1 MKMHR
6 TATLLGMVLGF
17 AGLLAATTARAATV
31 RDLTTDDYYGY
42 GYFQNALEYDEV
54 AKLESRARQIRVVAR
69 DMGWKP
75 AQLAAAI
82 EKVESVGE
90 APLDAAKDA
99 IQSEF
104 EKSRVKGRVFDLSL
118 DDSSPKLVVAYVRLK
133 GTTSRDVIKDAS
145 AVAHAV
151 HESAPFVST
160 VSMCIIHPKWP
171 ETTDK
176 CVWSAKI
183 GHEPMARIQ
192 PNRIETYADRLY
204 KNMFEV
210 ESDMGMF

>member
-1 MKMHR
+1 MSTHR
-6 TATLLGMVLGF
+6 ISILLGFFLGLG
-17 AGLLAATTARAATV
+17 ALDAAPAQAATV
-31 RDLTTDDYYGY
+31 RDLTTEDYYGY
-42 GYFQNALEYDEV
+42 GYFQNALEYPEV
-54 AKLESRARQIRVVAR
+54 AKLPSRAQQVRVVAK
-69 DMGWKP
+69 DMGWK
-75 AQLAAAI
+75 AAKLAAAI

-90 APLDAAKDA
+90 KPLEAAQKS
-99 IQSEF
+99 IQSGF
-104 EKSRVKGRVFDLSL
+104 ESSRVKGRVFDLSL

-171 ETTDK
+171 ETTEK

>member
-1 MKMHR
+1 MKTHR
-6 TATLLGMVLGF
+6 ISTRLAMTLGF
-17 AGLLAATTARAATV
+17 VGLLAGAAQAASV

-42 GYFQNALEYDEV
+42 GYFQNALEYPEV
-54 AKLESRARQIRVVAR
+54 AKLPSRAQQVRVVAR

-75 AQLAAAI
+75 ARLAAAI

-90 APLDAAKDA
+90 APLDQATKA
-99 IQSEF
+99 IESEF
-104 EKSRVKGRVFDLSL
+104 DASRVKGRVFDLSL

-145 AVAHAV
+145 AVAHAI
-151 HESAPFVST
+151 HQSAPFVST

>member
-1 MKMHR
+1 MKTHR
-6 TATLLGMVLGF
+6 ISTRLAMTLGF
-17 AGLLAATTARAATV
+17 VGLLAGAAQAATV

-42 GYFQNALEYDEV
+42 GYFQNALEYPEV
-54 AKLESRARQIRVVAR
+54 AKLPSRAQQVRVVAK
-69 DMGWKP
+69 DMGWK
-75 AQLAAAI
+75 AAKLAAAI

-90 APLDAAKDA
+90 KPLEAAQKS
-99 IQSEF
+99 IQSGF
-104 EKSRVKGRVFDLSL
+104 ESSRV
-118 DDSSPKLVVAYVRLK
+118 K

-171 ETTDK
+171 ETTEK

-192 PNRIETYADRLY
+192 PNLIETYADRLY

>member
-1 MKMHR
+1 MSTFR
-6 TATLLGMVLGF
+6 LLPTL
-17 AGLLAATTARAATV
+17 ALAALVSWTGVAFGATV
-31 RDLTTDDYYGY
+31 RDLTVDDYYGY
-42 GYFQNALEYDEV
+42 GYFKNALEYPEV
-54 AKLESRARQIRVVAR
+54 AGLDSRAKQIRVVAR
-69 DMGWKP
+69 DMGWSP
-75 AQLAAAI
+75 AKLAAAV
-82 EKVESVGE
+82 EKVESIGDQ
-90 APLDAAKDA
+90 PLEQAKSA
-99 IQSEF
+99 ITSGF

-118 DDSSPKLVVAYVRLK
+118 DDESPKLVVAYVRLK

-210 ESDMGMF
+210 ESDLGMF